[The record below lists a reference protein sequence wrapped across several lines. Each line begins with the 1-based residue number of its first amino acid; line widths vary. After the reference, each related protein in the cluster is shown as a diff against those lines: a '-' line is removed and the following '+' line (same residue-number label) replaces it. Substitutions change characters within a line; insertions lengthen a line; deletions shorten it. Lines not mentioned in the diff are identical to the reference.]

1 MIQGLILFPNV
12 HLLPIIDKKKMSSLS
27 KALKQVALG
36 RWGFATSLEK
46 RGLNQ
51 VSMGDIFNQVSPS
64 TSLVKLPWETRH
76 LGETSLGPTL
86 LKVPRLLSHL
96 SLRTS
101 WKGYTMDEC

>member
-1 MIQGLILFPNV
+1 LR
-12 HLLPIIDKKKMSSLS
+12 
-27 KALKQVALG
+27 

-51 VSMGDIFNQVSPS
+51 VSPS
-64 TSLVKLPWETRH
+64 TSLVKLPWEARD

-86 LKVPRLLSHL
+86 LKVPSLLSRF
-96 SLRTS
+96 SLGTS